1 MDGSAS
7 SAEDSIPVR
16 ELLFNSHLTWEDGT
30 PEIIPGKKTRVLFCR
45 EADAGSQKH
54 HTSSTGMTHLPGG
67 LDGTHAPQSGVWWSI
82 IFLLELPHFFFFFF
96 GYSGSIHLDFSLL
109 WFSLCFHN
117 LSAPGW
123 SGFRQAATSAG
134 SHRVHVLMEEMWP
147 EPMSPHPR
155 KGSDST
161 QDGEMYRLYLYRWFW
176 LLGTENPIQT
186 SHK

>member
-82 IFLLELPHFFFFFF
+82 IFLLELPHFFFFFLVILEAF
-96 GYSGSIHLDFSLL
+96 TWIFP
-109 WFSLCFHN
+109 C
-117 LSAPGW
+117 
-123 SGFRQAATSAG
+123 SGFLYVSIIFQLLGGLVSDRQQ
-134 SHRVHVLMEEMWP
+134 RQLVLTESMCSWRKCGL
-147 EPMSPHPR
+147 SRCHPTHG
-155 KGSDST
+155 KEVTAT
-161 QDGEMYRLYLYRWFW
+161 QDEEMYRLYLYR
-176 LLGTENPIQT
+176 
-186 SHK
+186 